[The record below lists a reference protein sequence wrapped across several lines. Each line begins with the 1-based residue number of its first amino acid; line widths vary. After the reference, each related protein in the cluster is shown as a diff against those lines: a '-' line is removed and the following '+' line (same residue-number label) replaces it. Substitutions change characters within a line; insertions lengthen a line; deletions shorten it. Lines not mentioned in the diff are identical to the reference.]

1 MRLMGRKPVLTFQQ
15 MAAVGGECERIWRD
29 RAEQAAMKEYDRRPY
44 LQDVRK
50 LQSELT
56 AVPPAA
62 RRERVWRDTMKANSA
77 DISEILREAS
87 PEPVRVKRPYGARR
101 EVLDE
106 ASAWCASTYGITITR
121 RRAQDCWDKF
131 SAIEKRLA
139 ADLP

>member
-1 MRLMGRKPVLTFQQ
+1 MGRRPVLTFQQ
-15 MAAVGGECERIWRD
+15 MVGVGGECMRIWRD
-29 RAEQAAMKEYDRRPY
+29 RAEQEAMKEYESRPY

-50 LQSELT
+50 LQRELT
-56 AVPPAA
+56 AVLAA
-62 RRERVWRDTMKANSA
+62 SRRERVWKDALRVNSA
-77 DISEILREAS
+77 DISEMLREAT
-87 PEPVRVKRPYGARR
+87 PDPIRVKRPYGAHG

-106 ASAWCASTYGITITR
+106 AIKWCALTHGITITR

>member
-1 MRLMGRKPVLTFQQ
+1 MV
-15 MAAVGGECERIWRD
+15 AVGGECERIWQR
-29 RAEQAAMKEYDRRPY
+29 RAEQAAIREYESRPY

-50 LQSELT
+50 LQDELI
-56 AVPPAA
+56 AA
-62 RRERVWRDTMKANSA
+62 PVASRRERIWRDTLKVNSA
-77 DISEILREAS
+77 DISEILREAKPS
-87 PEPVRVKRPYGARR
+87 PVRVKRPYSARR

-106 ASAWCASTYGITITR
+106 ATKWCASAYGITITC

>member
-1 MRLMGRKPVLTFQQ
+1 MGRKPVLTFQQ
-15 MAAVGGECERIWRD
+15 MVAVGGECERIWQH
-29 RAEQAAMKEYDRRPY
+29 RAEQAAIKEYEARAY

-50 LQSELT
+50 LQDQLI
-56 AVPPAA
+56 AA
-62 RRERVWRDTMKANSA
+62 PVASRRERVWKDTLKFNSA
-77 DISEILREAS
+77 DISEMLREAN
-87 PEPVRVKRPYGARR
+87 PDPIRVKRPYGARG

-106 ASAWCASTYGITITR
+106 AIKWCASTYGITITR